1 MKKTFITKIPDK
13 PGSFLKPVKIISN
26 LGLNITR
33 VSYNN
38 SIDTNILFIEVEGNN
53 DKIDAAY
60 NLLKH
65 DNFLFKEDKSNVI
78 LVEFK
83 LLDKPN
89 SLLPLL
95 ELINEFNFNISY
107 ISSQENNTDYQYFKM
122 ALYIDDPNKID
133 SFLNKATKYSS
144 VRIINYDKTEK
155 SLDNTVFYISF
166 ANELANKLDLSKDN
180 VNDLIENSNLV
191 MQLLDEKDSDPHKT
205 FNYIAKFADLLNKN
219 RGLNFKPRILKKEFK
234 DYLLISIEP
243 ACGSNIYIVKKDDNL
258 MFIDSGFRTYIEEMK
273 VLLSYLMPN
282 FEKMHKELI
291 ITHPDIDHCGMFEL
305 FETIYVN
312 NDSYLNFKAE
322 NEEKPNYREQ
332 ILNHEPYV
340 KISKIL
346 SNYIPPKMDKLKIVD
361 NGNKDL
367 FGNIGKIDF
376 FGLEFNLYN
385 GNGGHSKGEIVI
397 KLDNIYFTG
406 DVLVNPLDYTLEQ
419 KEFNLL
425 APYLMTSVNMDSKK
439 AKEERLKLEA
449 MIKDSDIIC
458 YGHGKPRL

>member
-13 PGSFLKPVKIISN
+13 PGSFLKTVKIISN
-26 LGLNITR
+26 LGLHITR

-133 SFLNKATKYSS
+133 LFLNKATKYSS

-180 VNDLIENSNLV
+180 VNDL
-191 MQLLDEKDSDPHKT
+191 
-205 FNYIAKFADLLNKN
+205 
-219 RGLNFKPRILKKEFK
+219 
-234 DYLLISIEP
+234 
-243 ACGSNIYIVKKDDNL
+243 
-258 MFIDSGFRTYIEEMK
+258 
-273 VLLSYLMPN
+273 
-282 FEKMHKELI
+282 
-291 ITHPDIDHCGMFEL
+291 
-305 FETIYVN
+305 
-312 NDSYLNFKAE
+312 
-322 NEEKPNYREQ
+322 
-332 ILNHEPYV
+332 
-340 KISKIL
+340 
-346 SNYIPPKMDKLKIVD
+346 KL
-361 NGNKDL
+361 
-367 FGNIGKIDF
+367 
-376 FGLEFNLYN
+376 
-385 GNGGHSKGEIVI
+385 
-397 KLDNIYFTG
+397 
-406 DVLVNPLDYTLEQ
+406 
-419 KEFNLL
+419 
-425 APYLMTSVNMDSKK
+425 
-439 AKEERLKLEA
+439 
-449 MIKDSDIIC
+449 
-458 YGHGKPRL
+458 